1 MRSRLLHGT
10 QHGRLDRDAAGAL
23 DVDVVVLARQ
33 VFRPPSE
40 TPLGDDRREGRGR
53 SCDAWEEYG
62 RDSPKSLEEPM
73 VEIHGQTAA
82 EGTTR
87 RRMLGRAGALAA
99 AGGMAALAGP
109 ATAGAHGTGGSLGR
123 FLNFTVTQEQ
133 FGVTAVTNAIR
144 KAPGTPSEQFVGV
157 LRAAVTT
164 EFTHVEALEAIG
176 AEPLTSRFW
185 IPDAVFDGGVG
196 LFTSLAAVE
205 AIEVSLY
212 LVGVTIFSL
221 RSDDFGARLC
231 AEALGTEAEHRVLA
245 RFAASVLGAP
255 TSPPN
260 NVGFEPFP
268 YKSTREVVQALTGLG
283 IGYGTPGAAP
293 GAFYDYPGDP
303 LANGVGVPVDSPTPE

>member
-1 MRSRLLHGT
+1 
-10 QHGRLDRDAAGAL
+10 
-23 DVDVVVLARQ
+23 
-33 VFRPPSE
+33 
-40 TPLGDDRREGRGR
+40 
-53 SCDAWEEYG
+53 
-62 RDSPKSLEEPM
+62 M

-82 EGTTR
+82 EGATR

-99 AGGMAALAGP
+99 AGGMTALAGP
-109 ATAGAHGTGGSLGR
+109 GAAGAAVTGRSQHRHRSHGHGSLR
-123 FLNFTVTQEQ
+123 HFLNFTVTQER

-144 KAPGTPSEQFVGV
+144 KAPGTPSEQFVPV
-157 LRAAVTT
+157 LRAVVTT

-176 AEPLTSRFW
+176 AKPSTSRFW

-212 LVGVTIFSL
+212 LVGVSIFSV
-221 RSDDFGARLC
+221 RSDAFGARLC

-255 TSPPN
+255 TAPPN

-268 YKSTREVVQALTGLG
+268 YKTTNQVMRALRGLG
-283 IGYGTPGAAP
+283 IGYGKPGAAP

-303 LANGVGVPVDSPTPE
+303 LANGVGVPVERPTPE

>member
-1 MRSRLLHGT
+1 
-10 QHGRLDRDAAGAL
+10 
-23 DVDVVVLARQ
+23 
-33 VFRPPSE
+33 
-40 TPLGDDRREGRGR
+40 
-53 SCDAWEEYG
+53 
-62 RDSPKSLEEPM
+62 M
-73 VEIHGQTAA
+73 VEIHGQTSA

-99 AGGMAALAGP
+99 AGGMTALAGP
-109 ATAGAHGTGGSLGR
+109 GAAGAAVTGRAHGHRSLEQ

-185 IPDAVFDGGVG
+185 IPNAVFDGGVG
-196 LFTSLAAVE
+196 LFTSLAVVE

-212 LVGVTIFSL
+212 LVGVTLFSE
-221 RSDDFGARLC
+221 RSDAFGARLC
-231 AEALGTEAEHRVLA
+231 SEALGTEAEHRVLA
-245 RFAASVLGAP
+245 RFAASQLGAP
-255 TSPPN
+255 TAPPN

-268 YKSTREVVQALTGLG
+268 FQTTSQVRKALTGLG
-283 IGYGTPGAAP
+283 IGYGERSSAP
-293 GAFYDYPGDP
+293 GAFYEYPGDP
-303 LANGVGVPVDSPTPE
+303 VANGDGVPVDSPNPE